1 MTAHVTVTRVVTSS
15 GVTRG
20 DVRRTSSS
28 VTRRESALTCPG
40 SVMDTATAEKMTGRI
55 GSVYESAEAH

>member
-20 DVRRTSSS
+20 AVRRTSSS

-55 GSVYESAEAH
+55 G